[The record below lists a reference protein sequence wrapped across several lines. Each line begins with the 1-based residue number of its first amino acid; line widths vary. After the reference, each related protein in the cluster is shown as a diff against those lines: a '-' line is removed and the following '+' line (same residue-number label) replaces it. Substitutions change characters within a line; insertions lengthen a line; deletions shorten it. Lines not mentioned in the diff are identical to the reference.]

1 MQYDMTVAIEL
12 PQRPSRPFATTAT
25 PGGPLRRRRPRVHV
39 SRQFPSSDW
48 ETPLERFDRLHRE
61 HRPPLGF

>member
-12 PQRPSRPFATTAT
+12 PQRPSSPFATTA
-25 PGGPLRRRRPRVHV
+25 PGHRLRRGRPRVDM
-39 SRQFPSSDW
+39 SPQLPSADW

-61 HRPPLGF
+61 LRPPLGF